1 MYVFDEKFSKTRK
14 VAIST
19 LQILAIDKWR
29 KTNGKRQMTGVFFR
43 IPFAILSIILGLKLS
58 VPSLYVCLV
67 MGGSL
72 SLVMILKGGFSE
84 V

>member
-19 LQILAIDKWR
+19 LQILTRDKWR

-43 IPFAILSIILGLKLS
+43 IPFAILSIILGL
-58 VPSLYVCLV
+58 
-67 MGGSL
+67 
-72 SLVMILKGGFSE
+72 
-84 V
+84 